1 MHILKRNNTYYYK
14 LKIPKDLVDL
24 IGLLDVRFSLRTKS
38 KKEALFLASTHT
50 NRFYKLFLQLRSGI
64 YSEEELIFLINDGLY
79 LNKNHRTLKKVNN
92 CLPEIKTVKK
102 LSESYINNKSISNS
116 WSDKTLKAFN
126 FVFHIF
132 SKVVDVNK
140 DIKLVT
146 RENLQEYRNVLFRLP
161 LLKSNEY
168 DLPLEEILKLRT
180 KLISIST
187 AQKYLGY
194 ICSFFKWC
202 NLEGYLEKHIAEGL
216 EIKED
221 KFKKEARV
229 HYSIEDLN
237 KLFNESPIYTV
248 DVKETLKNNPERFYI
263 PLIAMYQGMRINEI
277 AQLYVEDI
285 KLVDEV
291 YCIDINKNTE
301 DKKLKNV
308 SSIRVIPI
316 HKKLIELGLIDY
328 WKSQLK
334 KNEKRLWNNLSLGL
348 EGYGTN
354 FRKWYGSY
362 NRKYVTQ
369 DTQKTFHSFRHLF
382 AHTFRQLSLT
392 DDIDHFSIK
401 YLLGHSSSK
410 DITINT
416 YTHGYNMKSLSVVL
430 NKLEYKGMTM
440 GNVYA

>member
-1 MHILKRNNTYYYK
+1 MHILKRKNTYYYK
-14 LKIPKDLVDL
+14 LKIPKDLQNL
-24 IGLLDVRFSLRTKS
+24 IKLPDIRFSLHTKS
-38 KKEALFLASTHT
+38 KKDALMLASTFT
-50 NRFYKLFLQLRSGI
+50 NKYYTLFLQLRSGI
-64 YSEEELIFLINDGLY
+64 YEEELISLINNGLY
-79 LNKNHRTLKKVNN
+79 LNINHLPLKKVNYN
-92 CLPEIKTVKK
+92 LPKTKTIKE
-102 LSESYINNKSISNS
+102 LSESYINNKVISNS
-116 WSDKTLKAFN
+116 WSEKTLKAFT

-410 DITINT
+410 DITIDT
-416 YTHGYNMKSLSVVL
+416 YTHGYNMKSLSIVL
-430 NKLEYKGMTM
+430 NKLEYEGIF
-440 GNVYA
+440 GGY